1 MNLQLRMNLARTGT
15 PVRARFGSDDHPRN
29 VLTSAMPM
37 VPCRFAVSPER
48 YFSRKFSK
56 RSVMFKQPQTIEF
69 TLPAWISDYT
79 NRVSAIHEIDD
90 RVNFVIE
97 ASRLNIIEDTG
108 GPFAAAIFERDTG
121 KLISLGVNLVQI
133 EGLSILHA
141 EIIAIALAQKKLGT
155 YDLGAPGMA
164 PHEIVTS
171 TAPCAM
177 CFGAIPW
184 SGVRR
189 VIAAARDEDARNIG
203 FDEGPKVQDWRG
215 ALESRGIEVICDLQR
230 ERAISVLS
238 EYVRHGG
245 LIYNARKT

>member
-1 MNLQLRMNLARTGT
+1 MIRQCGRKLQRRQERQVGKSLC
-15 PVRARFGSDDHPRN
+15 
-29 VLTSAMPM
+29 TSSALL
-37 VPCRFAVSPER
+37 FTLVSEA
-48 YFSRKFSK
+48 
-56 RSVMFKQPQTIEF
+56 RSVMFTQPQKIAF
-69 TLPAWISDYT
+69 SLPTWISDYT
-79 NRVSAIHEIDD
+79 NHVSVIQEIED
-90 RVNFVIE
+90 RVKFVIE
-97 ASRLNIIEDTG
+97 ASRRNIIEETG

-121 KLISLGVNLVQI
+121 KLISLGVNLVQK

-141 EIIAIALAQKKLGT
+141 ELIAIALAQKKLGT
-155 YDLGAPGMA
+155 YDLGSPKMA

-203 FDEGPKVQDWRG
+203 FDEGPKLKNWRG

-230 ERAISVLS
+230 ERALSVLS
-238 EYVRHGG
+238 DYVRLGG
-245 LIYNARKT
+245 LIYNARQT